1 MKVAYKTEAGK
12 IRKKNEDYCLIDEEK
27 GIFIVADG
35 VGGHRQGEVASLLA
49 ATIIYKYICDNSLDF
64 STSDISEKIIKQ
76 HIITAVNRAHAG
88 ILKEVEEKGEGYKGM
103 ATTVVLAVCR
113 KDRLLVAHVGDS
125 RAYLLD
131 KADIIPLTI
140 DHSLVNKLVSSGTIK
155 PEDAKN
161 HKFRHVI
168 TQCLGCDEYH
178 GPDVSLYAW
187 GKGKLLLLCSDGL
200 TDMVQDDEIHKIIRK
215 KIKKPHKIADKL
227 IKRANKE
234 GGKDNITCILAYN
247 G

>member
-1 MKVAYKTEAGK
+1 MKVVYKTETGMV
-12 IRKKNEDYCLIDEEK
+12 RKKNEDYCLIDEEK

-35 VGGHRQGEVASLLA
+35 VGGHKQGEVASLLA
-49 ATIIYKYICDNSLDF
+49 TAIIYKYICDNSPDF
-64 STSDISEKIIKQ
+64 STSDLSEDIIKQ
-76 HIITAVNRAHAG
+76 HLITAVNKAHYG
-88 ILKEVEEKGEGYKGM
+88 ILKEVEEKGQEYQGM
-103 ATTVVLAVCR
+103 ATTVVLAICR
-113 KDRLLVAHVGDS
+113 QDTLLVAHVGDS

-131 KADIIPLTI
+131 KADMAPLTI
-140 DHSLVNKLVSSGTIK
+140 DHSLVNKLISSGTIK
-155 PEDAKN
+155 REDAKN

-187 GKGKLLLLCSDGL
+187 GQGKLLLLCSDGL
-200 TDMVQDDEIHKIIRK
+200 TDMLQDNEIHKIIRK

-227 IKRANKE
+227 IKKANKA
-234 GGKDNITCILAYN
+234 GGKDNITFILAYN